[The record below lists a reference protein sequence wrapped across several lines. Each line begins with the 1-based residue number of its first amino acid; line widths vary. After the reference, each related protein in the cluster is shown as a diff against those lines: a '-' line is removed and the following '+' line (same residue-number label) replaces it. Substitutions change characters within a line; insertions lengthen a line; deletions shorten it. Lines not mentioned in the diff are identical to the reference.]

1 MARAKTP
8 LTERP
13 EPSKPLT
20 AEQVAQEI
28 RDRLEATGFMIA
40 VAGWLTNPI
49 RARIED
55 PTVQFVW
62 QVVPR
67 Q

>member
-1 MARAKTP
+1 MAKAKTP

-13 EPSKPLT
+13 TPLKPPT
-20 AEQVAQEI
+20 DVQVAQEI
-28 RDRLEATGFMIA
+28 RDRLKATGFEIA
-40 VAGWLTNPI
+40 VTGYLTTPI

-55 PTVQFVW
+55 PTVQYIW
-62 QVVPR
+62 QVVPK